1 MKRFLIKCGITI
13 LAFLGSM
20 VFVFLFINPIFNLLF
35 DVEYLGY
42 WSHILF
48 PISLSF
54 ASSLICL
61 IIVYVTKKKD
71 EYCN

>member
-1 MKRFLIKCGITI
+1 MKRFLIKCSITI

-20 VFVFLFINPIFNLLF
+20 AFVFLFINPIFNLLF
-35 DVEYLGY
+35 DAEYIGY

-54 ASSLICL
+54 AASLIWL
-61 IIVYVTKKKD
+61 IIIYVAKKKD
-71 EYCN
+71 DYCN

>member
-1 MKRFLIKCGITI
+1 MKHFLIKCGITI

-20 VFVFLFINPIFNLLF
+20 AFVFLFINPIFNLLF
-35 DVEYLGY
+35 DAEYIGY
-42 WSHILF
+42 WSYILF

-61 IIVYVTKKKD
+61 IIIYVAKKKD
-71 EYCN
+71 DYCN

>member
-1 MKRFLIKCGITI
+1 MKHFLIKCGITI

-20 VFVFLFINPIFNLLF
+20 AFVFLFINPIFNLLF
-35 DVEYLGY
+35 DAQYIGY
-42 WSHILF
+42 WSHILL

-61 IIVYVTKKKD
+61 IIVYTTKKKD
-71 EYCN
+71 KYCN

>member
-1 MKRFLIKCGITI
+1 MKHFLIKCGITI

-20 VFVFLFINPIFNLLF
+20 AFVFLFINPIFNLLF
-35 DVEYLGY
+35 DAQYIGY
-42 WSHILF
+42 WSHILL

-61 IIVYVTKKKD
+61 IIIYVAKKKD

>member
-20 VFVFLFINPIFNLLF
+20 AFAFAFIYPIFDLLF
-35 DVEYLGY
+35 NSQCIGY

-61 IIVYVTKKKD
+61 IIIYVAKKKD

>member
-20 VFVFLFINPIFNLLF
+20 AFVFLFINPIFNLLF
-35 DVEYLGY
+35 DAECIGY
-42 WSHILF
+42 WSHILL

-54 ASSLICL
+54 ASSLIW
-61 IIVYVTKKKD
+61 IIIIYVAKKKD
-71 EYCN
+71 KYCN

>member
-1 MKRFLIKCGITI
+1 MKRFLIKGGITI

-20 VFVFLFINPIFNLLF
+20 AFVFLFINPIFNLLF
-35 DVEYLGY
+35 DAQYIGY
-42 WSHILF
+42 WFHILF

-61 IIVYVTKKKD
+61 IIVYVAKKKD
-71 EYCN
+71 DYCN